1 MWLAPAPYVLS
12 LASRRPR
19 RLAVIAKRYVL
30 RRLIGRGGM
39 GRVYEAWDR
48 REQRMVAVKMIHE
61 SLANDADVIH
71 RFGNEVLALRSVDH
85 PNVVAFRD
93 TGLHFG
99 APYLVMELLE
109 GPSLERHVAEHGPL
123 DVDTALRVFCQA
135 ARGLAALHE
144 AKIVHRDAKPS
155 NLMLE
160 LDEKGKPVGATWS
173 DLGLA
178 RVRARKI
185 TAAGIAVGTGAYMA
199 PEQVVGEDVG
209 PRSDLYGLAISLFFA
224 LTGQLPFDTDARRSM
239 LLQLA
244 SAAPPLSWLLDDVD
258 ESVERIVATGLRKNP
273 RHRYPTALAMLADM
287 ERALGERE
295 GPVSGAPARGPDRF
309 CPGSGRAWRLY
320 ARACSELRICQ
331 AQDVTELRM

>member
-1 MWLAPAPYVLS
+1 MWLAVASFVPS
-12 LASRRPR
+12 LASRRPH

-30 RRLIGRGGM
+30 RKLIGRGGM

-48 REQRMVAVKMIHE
+48 RERRMVALKMIHE
-61 SLANDADVIH
+61 SLANEPHVVH

-85 PNVVAFRD
+85 PNVVAFLD

-99 APYLVMELLE
+99 APFVVMELLT
-109 GPSLERHVAEHGPL
+109 GPSLDVYVAEHGPL
-123 DVDTALRVFCQA
+123 DVDTALRVFCRA
-135 ARGLAALHE
+135 AEGLAALHA

-160 LDEKGKPVGATWS
+160 LDACGTPIGATWS

-209 PRSDLYGLAISLFFA
+209 PRSDLYGLAITLFFA

-258 ESVERIVATGLRKNP
+258 EAVERIVATGLRKNP
-273 RHRYPTALAMLADM
+273 RHRYPTARAMLQDM

-295 GPVSGAPARGPDRF
+295 GPVSTRPTEGPDRF
-309 CPGSGRAWRLY
+309 RPASGRAWRLY
-320 ARACSELRICQ
+320 ARACNELR
-331 AQDVTELRM
+331 V